1 MVGGF
6 LSYFIKQCCSFVHP
20 KVLTTANYVHPKV
33 LTTANYTFSE
43 EEDIICLE
51 YCIKTMIIFSD
62 ILSINM
68 SQKKSQ

>member
-20 KVLTTANYVHPKV
+20 KVLTTANY
-33 LTTANYTFSE
+33 TFSEE

-51 YCIKTMIIFSD
+51 YCIK
-62 ILSINM
+62 L
-68 SQKKSQ
+68 